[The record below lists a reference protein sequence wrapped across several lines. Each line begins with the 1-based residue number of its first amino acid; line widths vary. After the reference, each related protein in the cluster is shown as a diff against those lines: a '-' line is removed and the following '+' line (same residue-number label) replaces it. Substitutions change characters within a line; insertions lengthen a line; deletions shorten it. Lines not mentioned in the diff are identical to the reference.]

1 MHTGHDKSGEIYV
14 DFCSG
19 QVSGNTEHQYTMKW
33 ILILQFL
40 HHVHSL
46 TPHPPLPTVKSQE
59 ASIPLKL
66 KQLDCLHPL
75 IGQQLL
81 DPPLLRSRTPLLDIP
96 LLDTCPLLLSS
107 HPLDSP
113 YPLGSFLM
121 ALTFLG
127 LLLMDHQRWMFSFQK
142 WGN

>member
-1 MHTGHDKSGEIYV
+1 MHAGHDKSGEIHV
-14 DFCSG
+14 DFCSS
-19 QVSGNTEHQYTMKW
+19 QVSGNTECLYTMKW

-46 TPHPPLPTVKSQE
+46 IPHPPLPTVKSQD

-66 KQLDCLHPL
+66 KQLDRLHPL

-81 DPPLLRSRTPLLDIP
+81 DPPLLRSRPPLLDTP
-96 LLDTCPLLLSS
+96 LLDTCPLLLSPHTPDTPS
-107 HPLDSP
+107 
-113 YPLGSFLM
+113 PLGSFPMGLS
-121 ALTFLG
+121 FLG
-127 LLLMDHQRWMFSFQK
+127 LLLMDRQRWTFSFPK